1 MKRILVIGAKGMLG
15 RDLMEV
21 LRASS
26 CDEVI
31 GWDIDEIDI
40 RIEKDTV
47 EKIEPSSAGDCGQRG
62 SVYECR

>member
-15 RDLMEV
+15 RDLMED
-21 LRASS
+21 LRSS
-26 CDEVI
+26 SLYEVT

-47 EKIEPSSAGDCGQRG
+47 AKDKSSRAGDRHQPGGLYQR
-62 SVYECR
+62 R